1 MQVGGYYDRYW
12 TDDGYNLAGGSGL
25 HDEVAHIFKSLVR
38 PDMRVIDLG
47 WGNGWT
53 SGPSIHAAG
62 ASYVG
67 VDVSATAVATAWD
80 AGFDARVIE
89 DASALPF
96 DAASFDMGVCI
107 EVLEHLFRPD
117 LAAAE
122 LARVLR
128 PGAWAVFTVP
138 NVAFWRRRTDLALFG
153 RWHPF
158 GDDRSID
165 EPWRDPH
172 IRFFAADPLK
182 RMLERS
188 GFADVAVHGHAGGLL
203 REIPLLRR
211 VGRGDVS
218 AAYRRFEHRYP
229 ALLASRC
236 MRAVAVSEMSSAPD
250 GRES

>member
-1 MQVGGYYDRYW
+1 MATYYDTYW
-12 TDDGYNLAGGSGL
+12 TDEGYNLAGGSGL
-25 HDEVAHIFKSLVR
+25 HDEVAQIFERLVQAQ
-38 PDMRVIDLG
+38 MRVIDLG
-47 WGNGWT
+47 CGNGQT
-53 SGPSIHAAG
+53 SGPALRALG

-67 VDVSATAVATAWD
+67 VDVSATAVAAAVE
-80 AGFDARVIE
+80 AGFDAHVIE
-89 DASALPF
+89 DACELPF
-96 DAASFDMGVCI
+96 DDASFDVGVCI

-158 GDDRSID
+158 GDDRSIE

-172 IRFFAADPLK
+172 IRFFAAAPLR

-188 GFADVAVHGHAGGLL
+188 GFVDVAVHGHAGGAL
-203 REIPLLRR
+203 REIPILRR
-211 VGRGDVS
+211 IGHGGVS
-218 AAYRRFEHRYP
+218 ATYRHLEHRYP
-229 ALLASRC
+229 ALLAARLNAC
-236 MRAVAVSEMSSAPD
+236 ARRD
-250 GRES
+250 

>member
-1 MQVGGYYDRYW
+1 MGSYYDTYW
-12 TDDGYNLAGGSGL
+12 TDDGYNLSGGSGL
-25 HDEVAHIFKSLVR
+25 HDEVADIFSRLAQ
-38 PDMRVIDLG
+38 PQMRVIDLG
-47 WGNGWT
+47 CGNGWT
-53 SGPSIHAAG
+53 SGPALRAAG

-67 VDVSATAVATAWD
+67 VDVSATAVATACE

-89 DASALPF
+89 DASRLPF
-96 DAASFDMGVCI
+96 DAASFDMGFCI

-138 NVAFWRRRTDLALFG
+138 NVAFWRRRTDLAIFG

-172 IRFFAADPLK
+172 IRFFAADALR

-188 GFADVAVHGHAGGLL
+188 GFADVVVRGHAGGAL
-203 REIPLLRR
+203 REIPVLRR
-211 VGRGDVS
+211 IGRGDVS
-218 AAYRRFEHRYP
+218 ATYRRLERSHP
-229 ALLASRC
+229 ALLASRLNAC
-236 MRAVAVSEMSSAPD
+236 
-250 GRES
+250 GRRV